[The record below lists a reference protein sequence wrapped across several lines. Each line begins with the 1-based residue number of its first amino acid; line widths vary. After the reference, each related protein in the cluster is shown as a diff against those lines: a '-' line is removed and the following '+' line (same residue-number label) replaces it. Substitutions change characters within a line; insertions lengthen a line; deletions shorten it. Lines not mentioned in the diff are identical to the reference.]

1 MESPPRAS
9 VVPRLVVGLI
19 VVLVVGVVA
28 VGLII
33 AGPPERERRRRA
45 DRERISDLQALS
57 SAISRY
63 YARKKALP
71 DTLEQVRNQPE
82 LYAPGIT
89 DPKTGHPYR
98 YRKRSKS
105 VYELC
110 ADFETDTTESA
121 ERGRRRPYEEV
132 SPFWNHGIGSTCFR
146 LDVKK

>member
-9 VVPRLVVGLI
+9 VLPRLVVGII
-19 VVLVVGVVA
+19 VALVVGVVA

-33 AGPPERERRRRA
+33 AGPPERERQRRA
-45 DRERISDLQALS
+45 DRERISDLQGLS
-57 SAISRY
+57 TAISQY
-63 YARKKALP
+63 YTRKKTLP

-82 LYAPGIT
+82 LYAPSIT

-98 YRKRSKS
+98 YHKRGKS

-110 ADFETDTTESA
+110 ADFETDTTQPA
-121 ERGRRRPYEEV
+121 ERSRRQSYEQV